1 MAGGSPIHGKAY
13 THDQIVFQIG
23 NAAFVTLKNLRYK
36 EARIKDFNF
45 GTGVDPHS
53 YGTGHRMPVEGTF
66 QISFTEHL
74 ALKDGQ
80 PDGDVT
86 NILPFDIPIT
96 YNNSQAPRIETLKF
110 VLILD
115 AEPQSESGN
124 TDILVTYTFKAILVK
139 SKGL

>member
-1 MAGGSPIHGKAY
+1 MALEYGKAFV
-13 THDQIVFQIG
+13 HEQIVYQVG
-23 NAAFVTLKNLRYK
+23 NIPFITLKSLRYK
-36 EARIKDFNF
+36 EARIKDFNY
-45 GTGVDPHS
+45 GTQIDPHS
-53 YGTGHRMPVEGTF
+53 YGTGNRMPVEGTF
-66 QISFTEHL
+66 QINFTEHL

-96 YNNSQAPRIETLKF
+96 YANSQAPRLETLKN

-115 AEPQSESGN
+115 AEPSSETGN
-124 TDILVTYTFKAILVK
+124 TDILVTYTFKASKVT